1 MRLIVLIL
9 VFILNTQYI
18 LGQDVNNAFQSLN
31 LPLSSRL
38 AVLNEPI
45 SIYDNDIELG
55 IFNPSMLNEGMH
67 NQFSLNFVDYF
78 SDINFVSAAYA
89 LPFNKFGTIGISVKS
104 IGYGNFVE
112 TDYTSQVLG
121 EFGASEQIVSIGVGK
136 ELSERWSVGASVKTL
151 FSNLQNYQSLALGT
165 DFAVAYKKE
174 DKNLSMSLLARN
186 YGKQITTYSS
196 VKENLPFQLDFG
208 ISKRLE
214 HLPFRFSINYKNIQ
228 KWNLLANTN
237 EVNAENS
244 KISLFSD
251 KLFRH
256 IDFGGEL
263 SIGKHIQLRSGY
275 SPIRRQELKVDS
287 YLGTVGFSWGVGIKF
302 SHFTINYGRSTYH
315 LHGSPNYF
323 SFSTDFSKFYK
334 KQ

>member
-1 MRLIVLIL
+1 MRLTLLVL
-9 VFILNTQYI
+9 VFALNFQLM
-18 LGQDVNNAFQSLN
+18 LGQDAYQSLN
-31 LPLSSRL
+31 LPLSARL

-45 SIYDNDIELG
+45 SIYDNDVELG
-55 IFNPSMLNEGMH
+55 VFNPSMLNQSMH
-67 NQFSLNFVDYF
+67 NRFNINFVDYF
-78 SDINFVSAAYA
+78 SDINFVSASYA
-89 LPFNKFGTIGISVKS
+89 LPFNEFGTLGISIKS
-104 IGYGNFVE
+104 INYGNFVE

-136 ELSERWSVGASVKTL
+136 GLSEQWSVGTSVKIL

-165 DFAVAYKKE
+165 DLAIAYKKV
-174 DKNLSMSLLARN
+174 DKNISMSLLARN
-186 YGKQITTYSS
+186 YGKQITTFASF
-196 VKENLPFQLDFG
+196 KEKLPFQLDFG

-228 KWNLLANTN
+228 KWDLITDNSSVVNLESSQL
-237 EVNAENS
+237 S
-244 KISLFSD
+244 IFSE

-287 YLGTVGFSWGVGIKF
+287 YLGTVGFSWGVGVNI